1 MGIKISDSVTYVGK
15 IDWELRMFHGEELST
30 HRGSSYNSYLI
41 RDEKVALIDTA
52 WIKFDKEYV
61 KKLSQ
66 EIDLSKIDYIV
77 ALHGEIDHSGALPE
91 LMRHIPD
98 KPIYCSAN
106 AVKSLKG
113 QYHQDWN
120 FQVVKTG
127 DTLEL
132 GSKKLIFIEAPMLHW
147 PDSMMAYL
155 TGEEILFSN
164 DAFGQHYA
172 SEMLFNDLVD
182 RHELFEEA
190 LKYYANILTPF
201 SARVVKKIEEILAL
215 NLPVKMIAPSHGIIW
230 RDNPLQIV
238 NKYLEWAKDYQ
249 ENQITII
256 YDTMWDGTR
265 RMAEEIARG
274 IKAAAPEVTIKLY
287 NCARS
292 DNNDIVTEVFR
303 SKAILAGSPTVNRN
317 ILYNLAGQLDLIKS
331 LQFKGKKAAAFGA
344 YGWSGEGV
352 KIITEILKEAGFEV
366 VMDGLRELWNPDAEA
381 LKRCY
386 EFGKNFAEAV
396 K

>member
-66 EIDLSKIDYIV
+66 EIDLNKIDYVV

>member
-66 EIDLSKIDYIV
+66 EIDLSKIDYVV